1 MFFQTIKLRAIKV
14 TALMI
19 AVLLLLTIRIAYIN
33 LYQGQELSVMTDKQ
47 YLIEEPISNI
57 KYMLLD
63 SNGREMLTY
72 IRKYYFVV
80 DVNSYIRDN
89 RETDLA
95 KINALVYTLRNYNK
109 DYDLTEL
116 KYNMTSNK
124 KYYEVDEETYYK
136 LKDIKDVKGVY
147 CFIKSEVDRSNAW
160 LYQNIMTSPVDSNNN
175 EKEADSIEGFI
186 VEKIKD
192 NKYPVVSFDRD
203 VNGII
208 GEEKYIVPENNVN
221 IKLTT
226 DKEMED
232 KIKSL
237 LYKEEWSSY
246 NQIGVVIMESDTGKI
261 KAMVQ
266 RDDWKPNINLCSATE
281 NGFEPGSIFK
291 TIMEEIALEQNKNWL
306 YKEIQCKEEEKNHG
320 TVNMEEAYIQ
330 SCNTYFG
337 NLGAKMGF
345 KNIYTMARKQGLF
358 SKVLNFSGNYEVTGD
373 IVASDRLNLKKL
385 FGEEYDEVKNVK
397 FADSSESMLGIG
409 QSMRIS
415 PLQALGIVNTV
426 VNNGTYVRP
435 YIIDSLVNN
444 DGVELEKYT
453 TIKNQVLKKTTA
465 ATVKKHML
473 EVVRNE
479 KGTGKRAYV
488 EGLETGGKTGTNTR
502 LIQEE
507 GGFKKYSDGWFAGF
521 VKSKGKYY
529 SIVVF
534 VQDIDVETEGAGST
548 AAPIFKEAVEKV
560 FR

>member
-19 AVLLLLTIRIAYIN
+19 AVLLLLTIRITYIN

-47 YLIEEPISNI
+47 YVIEEPISNI
-57 KYMLLD
+57 KYTLLD

-89 RETDLA
+89 RETDLE
-95 KINALVYTLRNYNK
+95 KINTLLYTLRNYNK

-160 LYQNIMTSPVDSNNN
+160 LYQNIMTSPLDSNNN
-175 EKEADSIEGFI
+175 EKETDSIEGFI

-192 NKYPVVSFDRD
+192 NKYPAVSFHRD

-337 NLGAKMGF
+337 NLGTKMGF

-373 IVASDRLNLKKL
+373 IVASDGLNLKKL

-415 PLQALGIVNTV
+415 PLQALGMVNTV

-444 DGVELEKYT
+444 DGIELEKYT

-502 LIQEE
+502 LIEEE
-507 GGFKKYSDGWFAGF
+507 GTLKKYSDGWFAGF

-548 AAPIFKEAVEKV
+548 AAPIFKEVVEKV